1 MCRRSRPVASLPL
14 RHVLAWLLLAAA
26 PVPAFAQQSFVN
38 IVGAV
43 QVATGD
49 AIRLGGQNTFEPDLG
64 IQMFDS
70 SFASGKLRADL
81 NVTRR
86 DDAAVFGRS
95 YVALDEVRLGGLT
108 WSFGAGDVWTPAAIP
123 SFGFSNLFA
132 PPVTLVGAR
141 VTAVGPSTNL
151 DVSAGRVTA
160 LRNLYGTDTYPVG
173 QSVYQASLS
182 HRRGRQLDLHARG
195 SYVQGAGTQPYAT
208 LTDEAISLGGGARYS
223 LRPEVELVADAG
235 YTYASRLGAQEAEQA
250 PSGILGASVALARGW
265 LQLNAQHL
273 PLGTYPVFNYP
284 FSDRSGVFAAGEYEL
299 TRAFRVFGG
308 AEFARTNLD
317 PQAAEQAAVG
327 MPPGTQFRGHGGV
340 RLQVADRTL
349 LSVRA
354 EGGGRDIEPSRFG
367 PGFVTDTTVFT
378 GEWHSGFERGSL
390 FLRYERRNS
399 ADLVSPE
406 QGYLQHDVIAQAYVG
421 PRAGAQFFAQA
432 LYSGRADEGGT
443 GQTVWQVSGGT
454 QLALRRGH
462 LRLEVNAARTAER
475 LTGHLVNRQ
484 GLSAG
489 YSSQIGRDTYVSFD
503 CYVDRAPLPAFS
515 SNPWVT
521 RSMIRVTRSFPFGAP
536 PASAA
541 GAASPVRGPSGRVT
555 GAVFADW
562 NGNGRLDPDEEP
574 VDGVA
579 VSLGPL
585 GSASTSAGGRFS
597 ITGVPVGPRE
607 VSLDLATVPALFDP
621 PDAARVTAEVSKNA
635 AADVSFGLLP
645 LGAVEGTVY
654 LDTDGNGAITPAD
667 APVDGAVLVLDG
679 GARTEVTK
687 AGKARFDA
695 IRLGAHTVTLL
706 VGSLPD
712 GSQLAGPAEVEVAIT
727 RGVQAPRFEFL
738 VTLEKRPEVRK
749 VFPPKPPQP
758 LAQKPAKKRGGAL

>member
-1 MCRRSRPVASLPL
+1 MLSRTRPIVLPPF
-14 RHVLAWLLLAAA
+14 RHALAWLLLAAA
-26 PVPAFAQQSFVN
+26 PIPASAQQSFVN

-49 AIRLGGQNTFEPDLG
+49 PVRLGGQSAFEPDLG
-64 IQMFDS
+64 VQVFDS
-70 SFASGKLRADL
+70 AFGAGKLRADL

-86 DDAAVFGRS
+86 DDAAVLGRS
-95 YVALDEVRLGGLT
+95 SIALDDVRLGGLT
-108 WSFGAGDVWTPAAIP
+108 WSFGAGDVWTPASIP

-141 VTAVGPSTNL
+141 VTAIGPSTNL

-173 QSVYQASLS
+173 QTVYQASLS

-195 SYVQGAGTQPYAT
+195 SYVQGAGAQPYAT
-208 LTDEAISLGGGARYS
+208 LTDESASVGGGARYS

-235 YTYASRLGAQEAEQA
+235 YTYARRRGAREAEQA
-250 PSGILGASVALARGW
+250 PSGILGANVMLPKGW

-284 FSDRSGVFAAGEYEL
+284 FRDRSGVFAAGEYEL
-299 TRAFRVFGG
+299 TGAFRVFGG
-308 AEFARTNLD
+308 AEFARSDLN

-327 MPPGTQFRGHGGV
+327 VPPGTQFRGHGGV
-340 RLQVADRTL
+340 RLQVADRSL
-349 LSVRA
+349 LSFRA
-354 EGGGRDIEPSRFG
+354 EGGGRDIEPSLFG

-378 GEWHSGFERGSL
+378 GEWHSGFDWGSL
-390 FLRYERRNS
+390 FLRYERRNT
-399 ADLVSPE
+399 ADLISPE
-406 QGYLQHDVIAQAYVG
+406 QGYLQHDVIAMVYVG
-421 PRAGAQFFAQA
+421 PRPGAQLFAQA

-443 GQTVWQVSGGT
+443 GQTVWQLSGGT
-454 QLALRRGH
+454 QLSLRRSY
-462 LRLEVNAARTAER
+462 LRLEVNAARVAER
-475 LTGHLVNRQ
+475 LTGHIVNRQ

-489 YSSQIGRDTYVSFD
+489 YSSQIARDTYLSID

-536 PASAA
+536 PASAI
-541 GAASPVRGPSGRVT
+541 GGASPARGPSGSVT
-555 GAVFADW
+555 GIVFADW
-562 NGNGRLDPDEEP
+562 DGNGRRDPDEEP

-585 GSASTSAGGRFS
+585 GSATTSAGGRISF
-597 ITGVPVGPRE
+597 TGVPVGPRE

-621 PDAARVTAEVSKNA
+621 PDAARVTVDVDRHA
-635 AADVSFGLLP
+635 AADVSFGLVP
-645 LGAVEGTVY
+645 LGAVEGAVY
-654 LDTDGNGAITPAD
+654 HDVDGSGSVTPAD
-667 APVDGAVLVLDG
+667 ALVDGAVLVLDD
-679 GARTEVTK
+679 GARLEVTK

-695 IRLGAHTVTLL
+695 IRLGTHTVTLL
-706 VGSLPD
+706 VASLPD
-712 GSQLAGPAEVEVAIT
+712 GSELAGPAEVEVVIT
-727 RGVQAPRFEFL
+727 RDVQAPRFEFL
-738 VTLEKRPEVRK
+738 VKLEKRPEVRK
-749 VFPPKPPQP
+749 VFPPKPPQH
-758 LAQKPAKKRGGAL
+758 PAR